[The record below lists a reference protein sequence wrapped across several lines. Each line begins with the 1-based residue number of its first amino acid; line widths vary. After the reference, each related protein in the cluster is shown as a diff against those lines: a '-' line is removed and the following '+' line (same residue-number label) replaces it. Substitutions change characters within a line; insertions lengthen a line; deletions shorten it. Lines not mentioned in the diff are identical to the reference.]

1 MAISLKTQNRPFLA
15 LLLILNIAIWYGL
28 TATGRADPK
37 VILDLTKSWQTLLP
51 AGIGAIIVGILT
63 EQFSPV
69 MKARLVFWRWKD
81 PLPGA
86 RAFTKYGP
94 LDPRVD
100 MAALRS
106 KLGALPTDP
115 MEQNQTW
122 YRLYKAVQEAT
133 NVSGVHKEYLFLR
146 DYTCLAVMLLLLL
159 PPLGLWLGMPSRLTG
174 LYAIALLGQYLLVRN
189 AASGAGKRMVTNV
202 LASAS

>member
-1 MAISLKTQNRPFLA
+1 
-15 LLLILNIAIWYGL
+15 
-28 TATGRADPK
+28 
-37 VILDLTKSWQTLLP
+37 
-51 AGIGAIIVGILT
+51 
-63 EQFSPV
+63 
-69 MKARLVFWRWKD
+69 
-81 PLPGA
+81 
-86 RAFTKYGP
+86 
-94 LDPRVD
+94 
-100 MAALRS
+100 
-106 KLGALPTDP
+106 